1 MSPIDVVDLTQP
13 LGPRTVLWPGST
25 PFSATVGGRLPETSY
40 WRDLELPEH
49 AGTHL
54 DAPAHFAPG
63 GATADQLSLEQ
74 LVRPAAVLDARPIC
88 SDDPNAEVAAADL
101 EGFEAA
107 HGRLQA
113 GDALLVCTGW
123 DRYVNDDEQYSV
135 FPGLSVDAAEL
146 VVERGVAGI
155 CIDTLG
161 IEPRSAST
169 FPAHRITQ
177 AAGVWHLEGLVG
189 LERLPPRGA
198 WIAAGVLPVVEGS
211 GAPARAFAILT

>member
-1 MSPIDVVDLTQP
+1 
-13 LGPRTVLWPGST
+13 VLWPGST

-54 DAPAHFAPG
+54 DAPAHFAPE

-88 SDDPNAEVAAADL
+88 VDDPNAEVAAADL

-107 HGRLQA
+107 HGRLQP

-123 DRYVNDDEQYSV
+123 DRYLNDDEQYSV

-155 CIDTLG
+155 GIDTLG

-177 AAGVWHLEGLVG
+177 AAGLWHLEGLVG

-198 WIAAGVLPVVEGS
+198 WIAAGVLPVVDGS